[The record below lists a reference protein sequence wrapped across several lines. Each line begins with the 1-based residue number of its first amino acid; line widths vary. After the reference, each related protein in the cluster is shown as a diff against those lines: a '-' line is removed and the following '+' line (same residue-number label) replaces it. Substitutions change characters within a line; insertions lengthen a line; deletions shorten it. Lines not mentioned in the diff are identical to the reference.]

1 MLDRLYEESEHLSY
15 NRDFGA
21 KFPATGMEG
30 ELVELVLD
38 FVNLVQSRVEVLEEL
53 FPRTE

>member
-1 MLDRLYEESEHLSY
+1 MVDRLYEESERLSY
-15 NRDFGA
+15 NHEFRA

-38 FVNLVQSRVEVLEEL
+38 FVNLVQSRIEVLEEL